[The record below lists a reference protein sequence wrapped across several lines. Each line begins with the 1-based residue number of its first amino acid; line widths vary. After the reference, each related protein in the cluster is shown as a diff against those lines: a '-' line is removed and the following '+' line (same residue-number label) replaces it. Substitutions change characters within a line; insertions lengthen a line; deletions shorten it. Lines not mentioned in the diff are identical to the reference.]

1 MSNVAE
7 LLNKI
12 EQIADHPECQ
22 LKMYTEKGKKAI
34 GCMYYAPEELIDAA
48 GMIPFGVWGAE
59 TELSSVKSYFPSFI
73 CSILQTTL
81 ELGINGSFDQL
92 SGMIIPANCDPLRT
106 MGQNWKVA
114 VPQVEFIPLVHPINR
129 KTEAGRKFL
138 MAEYRS
144 IQKALERISG
154 QTITPE
160 RLEHSIDMYN
170 TYRQTMRDFVRAA
183 VDHPDLITPA
193 IRHKVIK
200 AGYFTDKETYTQT
213 VRALVEALSDVKE
226 ATWTGSKLLVTGI
239 LMDSPEIMDVLEENH
254 VAIVADDL
262 AQETRQF
269 RSNVPKEGESPM
281 QRLVNYWSEM
291 EGCSLLYDPQKKRG
305 DMIIETVKNTGADG
319 VLFLMMK
326 FCDPEEFDYPIIK
339 KQLEQANIPQIY
351 VEFEQNAIDKEQIR
365 TRIQAFN
372 EMIHV

>member
-1 MSNVAE
+1 MRN
-7 LLNKI
+7 LDDILNQI
-12 EQIADHPECQ
+12 EQIADHPDLQ
-22 LKMYTEKGKKAI
+22 LKKYAGEGKKAI

-59 TELSSVKSYFPSFI
+59 TELSSVNSYFPSFI

-81 ELGINGSFDQL
+81 ELGIRGAFDKL
-92 SGMIIPANCDPLRT
+92 SGIIIPANCDPLRT

-129 KTEAGRKFL
+129 KTDAGRKFL
-138 MAEYRS
+138 MTEYQS
-144 IQKALERISG
+144 IQRTLERISG
-154 QTITPE
+154 QCITSE
-160 RLEHSIDMYN
+160 RLEHSIDIYN
-170 TYRQTMRDFVRAA
+170 MYRQTMRDFVRVA
-183 VDHPDLITPA
+183 VDHPDIITPA
-193 IRHKVIK
+193 IRHQVIK
-200 AGYFTDKETYTQT
+200 AGYFTDKKTYTQT
-213 VRALVEALSDVKE
+213 VRSLIKE
-226 ATWTGSKLLVTGI
+226 LNQEKVTEWAGSKLLVTGI
-239 LMDSPEIMDVLEENH
+239 LMDSPEIMEVLQENH
-254 VAIVADDL
+254 ITIVADDL

-269 RSNVPKEGESPM
+269 RSDVPLEGETPM

-305 DMIIETVKNTGADG
+305 EMIIDAVKQTGADG

-351 VEFEQNAIDKEQIR
+351 VEFEQNAIDKEQVR
-365 TRIQAFN
+365 TRLQAFN